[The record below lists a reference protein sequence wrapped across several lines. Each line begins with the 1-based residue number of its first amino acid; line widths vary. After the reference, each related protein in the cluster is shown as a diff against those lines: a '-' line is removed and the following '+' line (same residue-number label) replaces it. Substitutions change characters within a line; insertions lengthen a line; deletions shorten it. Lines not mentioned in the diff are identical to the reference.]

1 MTLAVSDAGHNLS
14 GMRSGRDFIGRWTQ
28 LLLALVVGACAGPPA
43 QLAVGTAD
51 TVLVNSRRSVPLPV
65 RLLDAKGRE
74 LRAKNVRFEQI
85 AGDHVALT
93 SDGRVTCPTRGDA
106 VLRASMSGL
115 TSEFVVL
122 CRPVKGF
129 RMAFD
134 PDPPLVVGDPPRDL
148 ALGAVGVDDLP
159 VNLLAGTATVQ
170 DSTIA
175 GLRGL
180 TIVPRHA
187 GNTEIFVD
195 IGDCVY
201 SMFIEV
207 AEAVRGSRD
216 LARRD
221 QLFTVPSLRLVAG
234 EIRTWPIPRGEYQ
247 LWLRTAADAQPQLVL
262 GGVSMNCANWSGA
275 EQKYHCLAFD
285 NAAVIVRNM
294 QPVGRGKALEG
305 ALAIRRMDDAPSS
318 AGATMSAVRRSP
330 RFGKPFC
337 RTVR

>member
-1 MTLAVSDAGHNLS
+1 
-14 GMRSGRDFIGRWTQ
+14 MRSGRDSIGRWPQ
-28 LLLALVVGACAGPPA
+28 LLLALVVGACAGPPT
-43 QLAVGTAD
+43 QLVVGTAD
-51 TVLVNSRRSVPLPV
+51 TVLVNSRRPVTLPV

-74 LRAKNVRFEQI
+74 LRAQNVRFEQI
-85 AGDHVALT
+85 AGEHVPLT

-106 VLRASMSGL
+106 VLRASVLDL
-115 TSEFVVL
+115 TSEFIVL

-129 RMAFD
+129 RLVAD
-134 PDPPLVVGDPPRDL
+134 PDPPLVVGEPPRDL

-180 TIVPRHA
+180 TIIPRHA
-187 GNTEIFVD
+187 GNTDIFVD

-207 AEAVRGSRD
+207 AESVRSSLD
-216 LARRD
+216 LERRD

-234 EIRTWPIPRGEYQ
+234 EIRTWPVPRGEYQ
-247 LWLRTAADAQPQLVL
+247 LWLHTAANAERQLVL
-262 GGVSMNCANWSGA
+262 GGASMNCANWSGA

-294 QPVGRGKALEG
+294 QPAGRGKALEG
-305 ALAIRRMDDAPSS
+305 VLAIRRMDNAPSS
-318 AGATMSAVRRSP
+318 AGTTVSAVRRSP